1 MKGPFSWL
9 FTGKNMLSVQSF
21 SLAQDI
27 SHSAS
32 PGNQQLRESAE
43 LRDWSMSVLMTHN
56 CLITSTLSNPKA
68 EATCLSSRSC
78 TRASAVSAAPGW
90 QASVPIAEF
99 PGPSHLARMGRNH
112 PGGSFSRATD
122 LQFRLP
128 TEKLAVQERYNQK
141 MRLSVSSCSLQGIA
155 ERPLPVITT

>member
-1 MKGPFSWL
+1 
-9 FTGKNMLSVQSF
+9 MLSVQSF
-21 SLAQDI
+21 SLAKDI

-99 PGPSHLARMGRNH
+99 PGPSHLASMGRNH

-128 TEKLAVQERYNQK
+128 TEKLAVQDRRACCE
-141 MRLSVSSCSLQGIA
+141 SFSEPSA
-155 ERPLPVITT
+155 EKTS